1 MDFEQFLEKIPTW
14 AKISGVIFLV
24 LLFFSGVLL
33 IWTFS
38 ALNAETKLR
47 NNLIQRNEVVKVE
60 YSTGYKILTDQLSLK
75 QQEDAVLKDI
85 YLGVVEGRYKNDQ
98 NVLFKMVT
106 EQNPNVDRTMA
117 KGFFNSLEIYFN
129 QRAQSFRDLAV
140 MKDRHNT
147 MLESYPNAI
156 IYWLFGRGKIRV
168 TYVTDSNTQKSFE
181 TGTDDTKIVN

>member
-1 MDFEQFLEKIPTW
+1 MGFEKFFEKIPAW
-14 AKISGVIFLV
+14 AKVSGVVFLV
-24 LLFFSGVLL
+24 LLAFSGMAL

-38 ALNAETKLR
+38 ALTAETKLR

-60 YSTGYKILTDQLSLK
+60 YSAGYKILTNQFSLK

-98 NVLFKMVT
+98 NALFKMVK
-106 EQNPNVDRTMA
+106 EQNPNIDRTMA

-140 MKDRHNT
+140 MKAKHDI

-156 IYWLFGRGKIRV
+156 LYWLFGRGKIKI
-168 TYVTDSNTQKSFE
+168 TYVTDSVTQKSFE